1 MQTRCLRG
9 RWRGTRGLLGG
20 DARGAQAQ
28 SGSGVPGA
36 LLSGG
41 GPRHRRTQGAR
52 PAARR
57 AGARLVGQLG
67 WGADSPGP
75 LPRFP
80 RASRSGWGSRKLI
93 AAAAFPLDSATAAA
107 PSEEALPE
115 SPSVPHDSCRSWA
128 PPAPW
133 SPRSGSVMDA
143 RLAGAAVWL
152 PRPVPPRPDAPAA
165 LEWSCWPP
173 SLSPDPSER
182 PAAQCLLRARGEADS
197 VSRAQRE
204 EARGGDCIQ
213 HSRAAESITGSC
225 PPSTS
230 S

>member
-1 MQTRCLRG
+1 MFKRQVEG
-9 RWRGTRGLLGG
+9 NAQSSRWRRSGRSGAIRLWRSRSAATRRWP
-20 DARGAQAQ
+20 AA
-28 SGSGVPGA
+28 SPH
-36 LLSGG
+36 
-41 GPRHRRTQGAR
+41 PRRTASS
-52 PAARR
+52 AASRCAACR
-57 AGARLVGQLG
+57 AAGV
-67 WGADSPGP
+67 GADNPGP

-80 RASRSGWGSRKLI
+80 RASRNGWGSRKLI

-152 PRPVPPRPDAPAA
+152 PRPAPPRPDAPAA